1 MVSLTEAPGVSNV
14 RYWDAAAT
22 AWEDIQDTFICDT
35 SGVIKKA
42 LNAHIGKSDQLIDF
56 GCGGGRYLKFVSPRC
71 RHVLGLDI
79 SAALLD
85 LARKDVV
92 ENHKLQNV
100 DLQVADLGAN
110 GSVKR
115 LGLPACD
122 VGLCMN
128 VLLSPEATTISN
140 IMAVMGASVR
150 PGGKLVLLVP
160 AVASALNISAT
171 HVKWVKERRRRGYV
185 RDDDEEAAEAS
196 CPSDEHRGVFQRW
209 GVRTQHYR
217 LADIK
222 RLLAECGFTRVLAA
236 ERVEYSWST
245 EFSAPSRWL
254 DRDSS
259 IQKPFDWLVIALR
272 DLSAASLVG
281 ANVADAASIV
291 PPGAP
296 RHAWKLAG
304 AAVAAGEACSSACVH
319 SSSANARGHDHGAQ
333 GGSRSMPPP
342 SALDEPSSTLAST
355 LDESLTSPLNSQLE
369 STEAPLP
376 IPIHSSYSQLEAP
389 IPAPAAAVAVP
400 ILSAERVEYS
410 RSRRAPPVAPPA
422 RLALALVDRMGM
434 NMLIERTAP
443 KAPPI
448 RLPKGG
454 TFRTVAVVP
463 PPRPA
468 SAAAA
473 AAAAAAARVVPSPS
487 LLLVATPH
495 SNLPTP
501 ALPPRRQHRPA
512 PAQPTPLALRWRP

>member
-1 MVSLTEAPGVSNV
+1 MPKTRPKSATPLTTIVVRNTRCIQQMVSLTEAPGVSNV

-171 HVKWVKERRRRGYV
+171 HVKWVKERRRRGYE

-259 IQKPFDWLVIALR
+259 IQKPFDWLVVALR
-272 DLSAASLVG
+272 DPDASLVG

-319 SSSANARGHDHGAQ
+319 SSSDRGAQ

-355 LDESLTSPLNSQLE
+355 LEESLTSPLNSQFE
-369 STEAPLP
+369 ST
-376 IPIHSSYSQLEAP
+376 EAP

-400 ILSAERVEYS
+400 IL
-410 RSRRAPPVAPPA
+410 RRAPPVAPPA

-434 NMLIERTAP
+434 NVLIERTAP

-448 RLPKGG
+448 RMPKGG

-468 SAAAA
+468 SAA

>member
-42 LNAHIGKSDQLIDF
+42 LNAHIGKSDELIDF

-122 VGLCMN
+122 VGMCMN
-128 VLLSPEATTISN
+128 VLLSPEFTTISN

-171 HVKWVKERRRRGYV
+171 HVKWVKERRRRGYE

-245 EFSAPSRWL
+245 EFCAPSRWL

-259 IQKPFDWLVIALR
+259 IQKPFDWLVVALR
-272 DLSAASLVG
+272 DPDASLVG

-304 AAVAAGEACSSACVH
+304 AAAAAGEACS
-319 SSSANARGHDHGAQ
+319 
-333 GGSRSMPPP
+333 M
-342 SALDEPSSTLAST
+342 PSSTLAST
-355 LDESLTSPLNSQLE
+355 LEESLTSHLTSQFV
-369 STEAPLP
+369 STEAPIAVP
-376 IPIHSSYSQLEAP
+376 AATVAAP
-389 IPAPAAAVAVP
+389 I
-400 ILSAERVEYS
+400 
-410 RSRRAPPVAPPA
+410 RAPPVAPPA
-422 RLALALVDRMGM
+422 RLALALVDRMGI
-434 NMLIERTAP
+434 NVLERTAP

-448 RLPKGG
+448 RMPKGG
-454 TFRTVAVVP
+454 AFRTVAVVP

-468 SAAAA
+468 SAA

>member
-1 MVSLTEAPGVSNV
+1 MPCKTRPTSATPLTTIVVRNTRCIQQMVSLTEAPGVSNV

-35 SGVIKKA
+35 SGVIKRA
-42 LNAHIGKSDQLIDF
+42 LNAHIGKSDELIDF

-79 SAALLD
+79 SAALLEI
-85 LARKDVV
+85 ARKEVL
-92 ENHKLQNV
+92 EKHKLQNV

-122 VGLCMN
+122 VGMCMN
-128 VLLSPEATTISN
+128 VLLSPEFTTISN

-171 HVKWVKERRRRGYV
+171 HVKWVKERRRRGYE

-209 GVRTQHYR
+209 GVRTQHFR
-217 LADIK
+217 LADVK
-222 RLLAECGFTRVLAA
+222 RLLAEFGFTRVLAA

-245 EFSAPSRWL
+245 EFCAPSRWL

-272 DLSAASLVG
+272 NPDASVVG
-281 ANVADAASIV
+281 ANVTDAASTA
-291 PPGAP
+291 PPVAP
-296 RHAWKLAG
+296 KHAWKLAV
-304 AAVAAGEACSSACVH
+304 AAVAAGEAS
-319 SSSANARGHDHGAQ
+319 NARLHSDAGLLASGTLPVQA
-333 GGSRSMPPP
+333 P

-355 LDESLTSPLNSQLE
+355 LEESLNSQLTSQLV
-369 STEAPLP
+369 STEAVLAVPAA
-376 IPIHSSYSQLEAP
+376 SVAAP
-389 IPAPAAAVAVP
+389 ILRP
-400 ILSAERVEYS
+400 
-410 RSRRAPPVAPPA
+410 APPA
-422 RLALALVDRMGM
+422 PLALALLNRMGI
-434 NMLIERTAP
+434 NVTTLQRAAP
-443 KAPPI
+443 KARPV

-454 TFRTVAVVP
+454 TFRTVTVVP

-473 AAAAAAARVVPSPS
+473 AAAAAPRVVPSPS

-501 ALPPRRQHRPA
+501 APPPQRQHRAA
-512 PAQPTPLALRWRP
+512 PAQPTPLRWRP